1 MGPAV
6 ALLAVLPSSI
16 LFGFAQEVD
25 FELKFEETV
34 IPLARERAGG
44 KRCAHRTL
52 ILLRMGAVAEVAAHR
67 QRVNLG
73 KDLLGSFTGNPDVE
87 FSHAR
92 RVNDHAALWEEN
104 HLAPRSGMPAFG
116 VIRAHFHGGLDVFSI
131 EAVDEARL
139 ADNRGADERGGVA
152 GFYQLRQFLHA
163 SPGERTGRE
172 H

>member
-1 MGPAV
+1 M
-6 ALLAVLPSSI
+6 VLPSSS
-16 LFGFAQEVD
+16 LFGFAQVAD
-25 FELKFEETV
+25 FELEFAETV

-44 KRCAHRTL
+44 ERFEHRTR

-67 QRVNLG
+67 QRVDLG
-73 KDLLGSFTGNPDVE
+73 KSLLRSFTANPDVE

-92 RVNDHAALWEEN
+92 RVNDHASLWEEN

-116 VIRAHFHGGLDVFSI
+116 VIRAHFHGGLDVFAI

-139 ADNRGADERGGVA
+139 ADPPGADEHGGVA
-152 GFYQLRQFLHA
+152 GPDQLAQLLHA
-163 SPGERTGRE
+163 SSGERTGRE